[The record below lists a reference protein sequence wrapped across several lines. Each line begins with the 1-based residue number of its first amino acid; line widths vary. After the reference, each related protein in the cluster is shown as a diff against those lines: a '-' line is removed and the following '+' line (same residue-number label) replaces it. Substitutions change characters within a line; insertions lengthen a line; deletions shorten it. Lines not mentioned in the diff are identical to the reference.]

1 MPIGKLCPGFKL
13 LVERRTPRPS
23 QSLSRL
29 RMVGKQEVIC
39 YLRIARHAQGEI
51 LCDIDLSWG
60 D

>member
-1 MPIGKLCPGFKL
+1 MPGVLSEGKDDSG
-13 LVERRTPRPS
+13 RI
-23 QSLSRL
+23 
-29 RMVGKQEVIC
+29 VGKQEVIC

>member
-29 RMVGKQEVIC
+29 RIVGDSEVIQ
-39 YLRIARHAQGEI
+39 LGIVRISPGNSDALLAVS
-51 LCDIDLSWG
+51 DAF
-60 D
+60 